1 MAELIMV
8 LFYVYLGIYA
18 LSCSI
23 DIGIIYLVINNYLP
37 NYGGYYYFLY
47 VPTILV
53 VNYFLMLLLSR
64 GNKQISKTFNK
75 EGV

>member
-8 LFYVYLGIYA
+8 LFYIYLGIYA

-23 DIGIIYLVINNYLP
+23 NLWVIYFIINNYLP

-47 VPTILV
+47 VPIILV
-53 VNYFLMLLLSR
+53 VNYFLMLILSR
-64 GNKQISKTFNK
+64 GKKQINKTFK